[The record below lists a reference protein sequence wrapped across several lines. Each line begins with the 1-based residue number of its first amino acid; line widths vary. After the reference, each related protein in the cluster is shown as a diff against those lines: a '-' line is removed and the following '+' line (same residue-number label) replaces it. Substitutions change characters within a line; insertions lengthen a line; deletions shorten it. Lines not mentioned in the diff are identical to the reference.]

1 LLYPVLP
8 LDSARFRADGTEKR
22 AASRH
27 HLPQA
32 ERYLVAFSCATWYR
46 GIWREMRRDGLE
58 VETRL
63 PTHVSTDPTQNFNP
77 ILETPERSDRLWHRQ
92 ISSGCGF

>member
-1 LLYPVLP
+1 VLP
-8 LDSARFRADGTEKR
+8 RDSAPFGTVGTEKR

-32 ERYLVAFSCATWYR
+32 ERYLVAFLCATWYR
-46 GIWREMRRDGLE
+46 EFWREIRPDALG

-63 PTHVSTDPTQNFNP
+63 PTLVTTEHVEKIQIGFASFSSGGG
-77 ILETPERSDRLWHRQ
+77 LETLSARVSLN
-92 ISSGCGF
+92 